1 MIFRYVYVSYISAAS
16 SSNILTRYCAQ
27 SSASQLERLINSW
40 AADVVNNPPAPLNAI
55 RQAAFT
61 DILDGYPGEA
71 GAYPPEASPIHVMSL
86 LRHAIS
92 QTIAEGV
99 INCLIVT
106 DSAEANI
113 QLTRIHEHI
122 FSRQCHL
129 VL

>member
-1 MIFRYVYVSYISAAS
+1 MYVSHISTVRRS
-16 SSNILTRYCAQ
+16 SILTRHPPQ

-40 AADVVNNPPAPLNAI
+40 AADIVNNPPAPLNAI
-55 RQAAFT
+55 RQAAFA

-71 GAYPPEASPIHVMSL
+71 SAYPPEANPIHVMSL

-122 FSRQCHL
+122 FSRECHSDL
-129 VL
+129 